1 MPISLKHKD
10 WDKEGSSRRA
20 SWGSWGWSSWR
31 RFQDSTFVRQG
42 NIICKELSF
51 RGILRPIPPGEC
63 AITSLT
69 MGPNYNI
76 YGATSGK
83 RAHLFRYRPLGTSGV
98 VIDMGVIG
106 KETAVRNSLVVTKD
120 NVVVGG
126 TAGGWIFTSQ
136 ASVFAGDFIQE
147 WQLHGSPIDLVLRPF
162 KDEGIARLVY
172 DQERDII
179 YGLTDKS
186 GTLFIYDHIKKKAR
200 KVGLIDQP
208 DYAHTLVLDA
218 TGTLYGAGYEGHFF
232 RVTPEAKKIE
242 FQDAYMPTF
251 AGQNVFD
258 GIQTMVFDP
267 ASGWIYGGGREH
279 GTLFAFNPG
288 TLETKFLGKP
298 TINSFLGSLA
308 AGNDGRIYGISGGPE
323 DMAHFFCYDPATGSI
338 SDQGI
343 PLATLEMRW
352 YGYVFACMLT
362 APSGELYLGQS
373 ERVSNLFIYFPD
385 IKKPVRPPA

>member
-1 MPISLKHKD
+1 MPINLKNKN
-10 WDKEGSSRRA
+10 WDAARASGRA
-20 SWGSWGWSSWR
+20 SWGSWGWDSQR

-42 NIICKELSF
+42 SIICKELSF
-51 RGILRPIPPGEC
+51 RGLLRRIPPGEC

-69 MGPNYNI
+69 MGPNYYI

-83 RAHLFRYRPLGTSGV
+83 RSHLFRYRPQGTSGV

-106 KETAVRNSLVVTKD
+106 KETAVRNSLVVTND
-120 NVVVGG
+120 NLVVGG

-136 ASVFAGDFIQE
+136 AATYAGDFIQE
-147 WQLHGSPIDLVLRPF
+147 WELSGSPIDLVTQPF
-162 KDEGIARLVY
+162 KGEGIARLVY
-172 DQERDII
+172 DQGHNII

-186 GTLFIYDHIKKKAR
+186 GILFTYDQVKKKAR
-200 KVGLIDQP
+200 KIGRIEQP
-208 DYAHTLVLDA
+208 EYSPALVLDA
-218 TGTLYGAGYEGHFF
+218 KGTLYGAGYEGHFY
-232 RVTPEAKKIE
+232 RVAPAGKKIE
-242 FQDAYMPTF
+242 FIDAFMPTF

-279 GTLFAFNPG
+279 GTLFAFNPE

-298 TINSFLGSLA
+298 TMNSLLGSLA

-338 SDQGI
+338 FDQGI
-343 PLATLEMRW
+343 PLATLEVRW

-362 APSGELYLGQS
+362 GPGGEIYLGQS
-373 ERVSNLFIYFPD
+373 ERISNLFIYFPD
-385 IKKPVRPPA
+385 IKKPVAPKA